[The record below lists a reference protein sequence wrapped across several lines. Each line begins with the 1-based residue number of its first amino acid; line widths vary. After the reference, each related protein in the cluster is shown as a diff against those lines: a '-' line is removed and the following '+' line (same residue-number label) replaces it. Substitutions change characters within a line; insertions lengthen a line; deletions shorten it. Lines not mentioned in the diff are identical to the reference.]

1 MRSCRCSAEVSTKP
15 FFKERVMAKETEP
28 VVPTERVTLVKFE
41 KNRVSVKYEVRNGA
55 IWEKRSFQ
63 NCTDTPSEEFAAAFK
78 RLNQPALKIGHVA
91 EKRWQVETVVTEIH
105 VDHEKSGRIA
115 FELVLAH
122 EVEKGVALLY
132 LPSRQEKLSE
142 SERGAEYASNELVA
156 DVKAICA
163 EALLYVRGER
173 VQTEM
178 FAEAEEGEPEE
189 QVTKPALAATKKS
202 DKKPAAKKAKSGPRR
217 R

>member
-1 MRSCRCSAEVSTKP
+1 MAE
-15 FFKERVMAKETEP
+15 ETEQ
-28 VVPTERVTLVKFE
+28 VVATERVTLVKFE
-41 KNRVSVKYEVRNGA
+41 KGRVSVKYEIRNGA

-63 NCTDTPSEEFAAAFK
+63 NCTDKPDEEFVAAFK
-78 RLNQPALKIGHVA
+78 RLNRPALKIGHVA
-91 EKRWQVETVVTEIH
+91 EKVWQVETAVTEIH

-142 SERGAEYASNELVA
+142 SEKGAEYASNELVA

-163 EALLYVRGER
+163 EALLYVKGER
-173 VQTEM
+173 VQAELFTEQ
-178 FAEAEEGEPEE
+178 EAEGEQEA
-189 QVTKPALAATKKS
+189 PAAQKIAASRKGTTKKAGTT
-202 DKKPAAKKAKSGPRR
+202 KGPRR